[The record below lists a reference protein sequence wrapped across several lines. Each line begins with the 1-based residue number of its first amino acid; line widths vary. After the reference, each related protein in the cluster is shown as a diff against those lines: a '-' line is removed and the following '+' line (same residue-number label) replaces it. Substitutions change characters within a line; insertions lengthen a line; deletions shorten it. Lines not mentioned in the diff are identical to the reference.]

1 VDAYAER
8 VNRARWRTNLRGNA
22 LARETDFLDLYKI
35 LGLDPGCGLAEF
47 KQAYRRRVAVLH
59 PDRRSDDGASAIA
72 AERLQHLT
80 AMYGAAMEFER
91 QHGRLPGAL
100 PVRHSPVEA
109 SPSPAPAPSIAAPP
123 RRRWRWLLVA
133 AAALTFIAWLLWGSG
148 WLPGNTEP
156 ESATTSQQDPS
167 DSRPADHHDSASPST
182 IALGMDTG
190 AVRAIEGDPMLV
202 GENRWDYGPSWI
214 RFENDKV
221 VDWHSSPLR
230 PLKTPSPHPTPKH
243 DD

>member
-1 VDAYAER
+1 M
-8 VNRARWRTNLRGNA
+8 
-22 LARETDFLDLYKI
+22 ARETDFLDLYKI

-59 PDRRSDDGASAIA
+59 PDRRDDDGASAIA

-91 QHGRLPGAL
+91 QHGRLPGAP
-100 PVRHSPVEA
+100 PVRHPAVEA
-109 SPSPAPAPSIAAPP
+109 SPSPAPALSIARAPQ
-123 RRRWRWLLVA
+123 RRWRWLLVV
-133 AAALTFIAWLLWGSG
+133 AAALTFIAWLLWDSG
-148 WLPGNTEP
+148 WLSGNAEP
-156 ESATTSQQDPS
+156 EPATTSQQSPS
-167 DSRPADHHDSASPST
+167 DSHLADHHESASPST
-182 IALGMDTG
+182 IALGMDTD

-214 RFENDKV
+214 RFEKDKV
-221 VDWHSSPLR
+221 VDWYSSPLR
-230 PLKTPSPHPTPKH
+230 PLKTPSPHPTPKR